1 MIRPRPF
8 YFLRRAVLNLWG
20 APLPAAVTAAT
31 IAIVVFLFGA
41 FLLTGQNTYQALVG
55 WAGAGDPLVVYAKR
69 GLPAAQTAAL
79 ARRIESVPEV
89 ARARVTPPE
98 EGMRELDGMLGS
110 DADVLEGIDAATVL
124 PAAISVGL
132 RDSSLDAATVG
143 SLAARLRHFE
153 GVEMVDSELVWVERF
168 AKLGRAL
175 RWIGAGWG
183 AILGFG
189 ALLVIGNSTR
199 LAALTRKDEIEVL
212 RLVGASEA
220 FIIVPFF
227 IEGALQGLFGSA
239 IGLGLLAAA
248 FFGLR
253 SMLAGDAL
261 LGALPIGLH
270 FLEPWLA
277 GLLMVAGPLLGA
289 IGAVGSARRF
299 LSGIEL

>member
-69 GLPAAQTAAL
+69 GLPAA
-79 ARRIESVPEV
+79 
-89 ARARVTPPE
+89 
-98 EGMRELDGMLGS
+98 
-110 DADVLEGIDAATVL
+110 
-124 PAAISVGL
+124 ISVGL
-132 RDSSLDAATVG
+132 RDSSLDPGTVG

>member
-41 FLLTGQNTYQALVG
+41 FLLTGQNTYRALVG
-55 WAGAGDPLVVYAKR
+55 WAGNGDPLVVYAKR
-69 GLPAAQTAAL
+69 GSSAAEVATL
-79 ARRIESVPEV
+79 ARRIETLPEV
-89 ARARVTPPE
+89 ARVRVTPPE
-98 EGMRELDGMLGS
+98 EGMRELDRVLGD

-132 RDSSLDAATVG
+132 RDSSLDGGTVQL
-143 SLAARLRHFE
+143 LAARLRHFE
-153 GVEMVDSELVWVERF
+153 GVETVDSEIVWLERF
-168 AKLGRAL
+168 ANLGRAL
-175 RWIGAGWG
+175 FWIGAGWG

-227 IEGALQGLFGSA
+227 LEGALQGLAGSLL
-239 IGLGLLAAA
+239 GLGLLAGA

-253 SMLAGDAL
+253 SLVADDAF
-261 LGALPIGLH
+261 LGTLPITME

-277 GLLMVAGPLLGA
+277 GLLIAAGPLLGA
-289 IGAVGSARRF
+289 IGAVGSVRRF